1 MLVAARVTH
10 QPQACCQIFDLLVD
24 EAAEL
29 ELAFLAFDWLLILRL
44 CALHTDRRVKRNRAQ
59 NSHKHLLVMK
69 AFRIYHAAQT
79 SKQIKLTGSG
89 YVVSN
94 STPKYWS
101 IKFFFVQAEA
111 ALLSVFVCRLKD
123 HISA

>member
-10 QPQACCQIFDLLVD
+10 QPQACCQILDFLVD

-29 ELAFLAFDWLLILRL
+29 KLAFLAFDWLLILRL
-44 CALHTDRRVKRNRAQ
+44 CALHTDRRVKGNSAQ
-59 NSHKHLLVMK
+59 DSHKHLLVIK
-69 AFRIYHAAQT
+69 TLRLNLVAQT
-79 SKQIKLTGSG
+79 SKQIKLAGSG
-89 YVVSN
+89 YDVSN

-111 ALLSVFVCRLKD
+111 ALLSESVCSLED